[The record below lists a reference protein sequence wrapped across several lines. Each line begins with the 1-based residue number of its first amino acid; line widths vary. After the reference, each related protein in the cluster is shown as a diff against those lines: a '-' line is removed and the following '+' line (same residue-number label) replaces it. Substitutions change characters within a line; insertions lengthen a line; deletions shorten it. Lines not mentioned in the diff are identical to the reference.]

1 MADSSRVKVNN
12 FIKTDKATLDKTH
25 SGSGSETYSIDC
37 TGHYTGMVIFD
48 VPAGYSTGS
57 FSIVEFPYEGAPL
70 SHETTSSS
78 TYSLV
83 AGAQTGV
90 RMHSINGAYIEI
102 NLTADAAVQVVAV
115 TH

>member
-1 MADSSRVKVNN
+1 MADASRVKVNN
-12 FIKTDKATLDKTH
+12 FVKTDKSSLDKTH

-48 VPAGYSTGS
+48 VPAGYGSGS
-57 FSIVEFPYEGAPL
+57 FSIVEYPYEGAPL

-83 AGAQTGV
+83 AGSQTAV
-90 RMHSINGAYIEI
+90 RMNVINGAYLEI
-102 NLTADAAVQVVAV
+102 HLTADAAVHVVAV